1 MNIKALAAALS
12 PLQIKRNSEFL
23 DRQGR
28 DSLRVFYITGVF
40 IRVWVLYYY
49 AQSVAGVVGGYLV
62 GVGWGE
68 TVSLSVGYSV
78 AALVSILA
86 LLALRNWLAGIVF
99 VVLVSLIGAALMLSV
114 FGDVNVLLF
123 KQFAFSILFSHVL
136 YLTPLML
143 LQFSMFESSALKNGV
158 GATSNTY
165 ADEEDDENESMKMM
179 QGESFYDM
187 RSSNY

>member
-78 AALVSILA
+78 AALVSLLA
-86 LLALRNWLAGIVF
+86 LLALRNWLAGLIF

-114 FGDVNVLLF
+114 FGDVNALLF

-143 LQFSMFESSALKNGV
+143 LQFSMFESSALKSGV

-179 QGESFYDM
+179 QGESFYDI